1 MKLQD
6 FLGTGEKWGFE
17 AIASV
22 EVTALP
28 AIMQYSFS
36 PCPSPSKAFSYEDVP
51 HSCRK
56 CCSINSKRVQFSR
69 FGTVMPRIKNGK
81 FWRRSWGRYSGKLAV
96 SLVE

>member
-28 AIMQYSFS
+28 AIMQYSFY
-36 PCPSPSKAFSYEDVP
+36 PCPSPSTAFSYEDVP
-51 HSCRK
+51 HS
-56 CCSINSKRVQFSR
+56 
-69 FGTVMPRIKNGK
+69 
-81 FWRRSWGRYSGKLAV
+81 
-96 SLVE
+96 